1 MTRSALE
8 ALVSVTVTKFDGK
21 VQFCASG
28 HCVLKFDN
36 RRMFGKEFLELQ
48 REEVRILTYL
58 EETEMSY
65 SVFIPQPTMTSASRP
80 TGPIVTP

>member
-8 ALVSVTVTKFDGK
+8 TLVLVTVNKYGDK
-21 VQFCASG
+21 VQFSATG

-48 REEVRILTYL
+48 RDEVRTLTYL
-58 EETEMSY
+58 EEAEMSY
-65 SVFIPQPTMTSASRP
+65 SVFVPQPVMMTASRP